1 MLDALTHLNRLLA
14 GRYRLDREIG
24 RGGMAT
30 VYLASEEK
38 HHRRVALKVLNPAL
52 GAVLGVERFLAEIEV
67 TANLQ
72 HPNLLPLFD
81 SGEADGLLYYVMP
94 FIEGESLRA
103 KLDREKQLPIE
114 EALHLAT
121 SIAAAVDYA
130 HRCGVIHRD
139 LKPENILLHEGQ
151 PRVADFGIAL
161 AVSKAGGERVTAT
174 GLSLG
179 TPQYMSPEQATG
191 DRTIDGRTDIY
202 SLGAMLY
209 EMLTGDPPHV
219 ASTAQAVIA
228 RVITDT
234 PRPVSASRPHVN
246 ASVDAAVARALEK
259 LPADRWPTA
268 QAFAT
273 ALASHEGLTS
283 APAVRSSPPSASA
296 TTSPWPRRAALA
308 SALVAGMAIAVLA
321 VAASGRL
328 PARARDLTSVT
339 FTIEPPARDSVPAYI
354 ETFSVS
360 PDGQT
365 VAFVAAIDST
375 KKLYVR
381 HLSELD
387 ARNIPGTDGAAY
399 SVFSPDGT
407 SLAVGTRDRRLLKVG
422 IDGRAAPITLAE
434 NIFHYG
440 EAFWS
445 RDGIVIGRV
454 EPGVGLQRIAAS
466 GGSLRQVFKPKAPT
480 WGHGVPVLSADGATV
495 LFEDW
500 GPGFTEDDFLAI
512 GSTESG
518 EYERTPLLSNRPLG
532 IVDDRIIYLKGGAIL
547 AAPFDRRHRR
557 LTGEPARVLEGVS
570 RYDTRSA
577 VLSPAGTLVIRTGE
591 LTARL
596 AIRDDAGQFVPLT
609 GELQILSN
617 QDPRPPRFSPDGR
630 RIAMVRGATHGDT
643 LSSDVWIFDI
653 AAKSLTQLTSLGD
666 AGSAEWTP
674 DGQSIVFMR
683 GSDGIWK
690 HPGVWRQS
698 VNGGRPA
705 EPLLQGREGENL
717 TGGSVTPDGRGVL
730 ICRHLMGTVST
741 AEMQLSYVPLAGGPE
756 QPVLRETLDTRCDA
770 RVSPDGKWLAYS
782 ATEGSTPAVFVRPFR
797 RPGGRVAV
805 SVGAG
810 SWPRWSPDGSRLSY
824 SQGEGFPSPAVLV
837 AVRLDAAEDHVVARD
852 RTRTA
857 VLPSG
862 AYDVAHDGR
871 ILGQPITYGRI
882 RIVVTTNWV
891 SELRARLAGA
901 R

>member
-1 MLDALTHLNRLLA
+1 MIDARTHLNRLLL

-30 VYLASEEK
+30 VYLANEEK
-38 HHRRVALKVLNPAL
+38 HHRRVALKVLNPEL

-81 SGEADGLLYYVMP
+81 SGEAEGLLYYVMP

-151 PRVADFGIAL
+151 PLVADFGIAL
-161 AVSKAGGERVTAT
+161 AVSKAGGERVTQT

-209 EMLTGDPPHV
+209 EMLTGDPPH
-219 ASTAQAVIA
+219 AGSTAQAVIA
-228 RVITDT
+228 RVITDI
-234 PRPVSASRPHVN
+234 PRPVSASRSHVTAN
-246 ASVDAAVARALEK
+246 VDAAVARALEK
-259 LPADRWPTA
+259 LPADRWSTA

-273 ALASHEGLTS
+273 ALASHQGVTT
-283 APAVRSSPPSASA
+283 APGVQSSKPSASA
-296 TTSPWPRRAALA
+296 TKSRWPRPAALTF
-308 SALVAGMAIAVLA
+308 ALIAGMAIAALA
-321 VAASGRL
+321 VFAAGRL
-328 PARARDLTSVT
+328 PGRAREGQSVT
-339 FTIEPPARDSVPAYI
+339 FTIEPPARDSAPPYI

-360 PDGQT
+360 PDGKT

-375 KKLYVR
+375 TKVYVR
-381 HLSELD
+381 RLSELD
-387 ARNIPGTDGAAY
+387 AQHVAGADGASYA
-399 SVFSPDGT
+399 VFSPDGR
-407 SLAVGTRDRRLLKVG
+407 SLAIGTRDRRLLKVD

-434 NIFHYG
+434 DIFSYG
-440 EAFWS
+440 QAFWS

-454 EPGVGLQRIAAS
+454 EPGVGLQRIASS
-466 GGSLRQVFKPKAPT
+466 GGSPRQLFKPKSPT
-480 WGHGVPVLSADGATV
+480 WGHGLPVLSADGTTV

-500 GPGFTEDDFLAI
+500 GPSFTEDDFLAI
-512 GSTESG
+512 GSAESG
-518 EYERTPLLSNRPLG
+518 EYERTPLLANRPLG
-532 IVDDRIIYLKGGAIL
+532 IVDDRIIYLNAGAIL
-547 AAPFDRRHRR
+547 AVPFDRRHRR
-557 LTGEPARVLEGVS
+557 VTGEPARVMEGVS
-570 RYDTRSA
+570 RYDTRNA
-577 VLSPAGTLVIRTGE
+577 VLSPAGTLVIRKGE

-596 AIRDDAGQFVPLT
+596 VIRDPAGHFVPLS
-609 GELQILSN
+609 GEHQIN

-630 RIAMVRGATHGDT
+630 QIAMVRGATHGDT
-643 LSSDVWIFDI
+643 LSSDVWIFDVPS
-653 AAKSLTQLTSLGD
+653 KSLTQLTSVGD
-666 AGSAEWTP
+666 AGAAEWTP

-690 HPGVWRQS
+690 HPGTWRQS
-698 VNGGRPA
+698 VNGERPP

-730 ICRHLMGTVST
+730 ICRHSMGAVST
-741 AEMQLSYVPLAGGPE
+741 ADVQLSYVPLSGGAE
-756 QPVLRETLDTRCDA
+756 QPVLHETLDSRCDA
-770 RVSPDGKWLAYS
+770 RVSPDGKWVAYS
-782 ATEGSTPAVFVRPFR
+782 ATEGPTSAVFVRPFR

-810 SWPRWSPDGSRLSY
+810 SWPSWSPDGSRLYY
-824 SQGEGFPSPAVLV
+824 SQGEGFLSSAVLV
-837 AVRLDAAEDHVVARD
+837 AVRLDRAADHVVPRD
-852 RTRTA
+852 RTRVA
-857 VLPSG
+857 VLPSS
-862 AYDVAHDGR
+862 AYDIAHDGR
-871 ILGQPITYGRI
+871 ILGLPISFGRM

-901 R
+901 Q

>member
-1 MLDALTHLNRLLA
+1 MDALAHLNRLLV
-14 GRYRLDREIG
+14 GRYHLDHEIG

-30 VYLASEEK
+30 VYLAREAK
-38 HHRRVALKVLNPAL
+38 HHRQVALKVLNLEL

-121 SIAAAVDYA
+121 SIASAIDYA
-130 HRCGVIHRD
+130 HRRGVIHRD

-151 PRVADFGIAL
+151 PLVADFGIAL
-161 AVSKAGGERVTAT
+161 AVSKAGGERVTQT

-219 ASTAQAVIA
+219 ANTAQAVIA
-228 RVITDT
+228 RVITDV
-234 PRPVSASRPHVN
+234 PRPVSASRSHVT

-273 ALASHEGLTS
+273 ALASHEGVTT
-283 APAVRSSPPSASA
+283 APGAQRSKPSASA
-296 TTSPWPRRAALA
+296 TTSRWPRPAALS
-308 SALVAGMAIAVLA
+308 SALIAGIAIAVLA
-321 VAASGRL
+321 VAAAWRL
-328 PARARDLTSVT
+328 PGRAREGQSVT
-339 FTIEPPARDSVPAYI
+339 FTIEPPAPDSAPPYI

-375 KKLYVR
+375 TRVYVR

-387 ARNIPGTDGAAY
+387 ARPVAGTDGAAY
-399 SVFSPDGT
+399 SAFSPDGT
-407 SLAVGTRDRRLLKVG
+407 SLAVGTKDRRLLKVD

-434 NIFHYG
+434 NTFYYG

-445 RDGIVIGRV
+445 RNGIVLGRV
-454 EPGVGLQRIAAS
+454 EPGVGLNRIASS
-466 GGSLRQVFKPKAPT
+466 GGTPRQLFKPKSPA
-480 WGHGVPVLSADGATV
+480 WGQGLPVMSADGGTV

-512 GSTESG
+512 GSAESG
-518 EYERTPLLSNRPLG
+518 EYERTSLLANRPLG
-532 IVDDRIIYLKGGAIL
+532 IVDDRIIYLNAGAIL
-547 AAPFDRRHRR
+547 AVPFDRRHRR
-557 LTGEPARVLEGVS
+557 ITGEPTRIVEGVS
-570 RYDTRSA
+570 RYDTRNA
-577 VLSPAGTLVIRTGE
+577 VLSPAGTLVFRKGE

-596 AIRDDAGQFVPLT
+596 EIRDAAGQFVPLT

-617 QDPRPPRFSPDGR
+617 EDPRPPRFSPDGR

-653 AAKSLTQLTSLGD
+653 AAKSLTQLTSVGD
-666 AGSAEWTP
+666 AGAADWTP
-674 DGQSIVFMR
+674 DGQSLVFMR

-690 HPGVWRQS
+690 HPGAWRQS
-698 VNGGRPA
+698 VNGERPP
-705 EPLLQGREGENL
+705 EPLLEGREGENL
-717 TGGSVTPDGRGVL
+717 TGGSLTPDGRGVL
-730 ICRHLMGTVST
+730 ICRHSMGAVST
-741 AEMQLSYVPLAGGPE
+741 GEVQLFYVPLSGGGPA
-756 QPVLRETLDTRCDA
+756 QPVLRETLEHRCDA

-782 ATEGSTPAVFVRPFR
+782 ATDGPTSAVFVRPFR
-797 RPGGRVAV
+797 RPGARVAV
-805 SVGAG
+805 SEGAG
-810 SWPRWSPDGSRLSY
+810 SWPSWSRDGSRLYY
-824 SQGEGFPSPAVLV
+824 SQGEGFPSSAVLV
-837 AVRLDAAEDHVVARD
+837 AVRLDLSADHVVARE
-852 RTRTA
+852 RARVA
-857 VLPSG
+857 VLPSS
-862 AYDVAHDGR
+862 AYDIAHDGR
-871 ILGQPITYGRI
+871 ILGLPISFSRM

-901 R
+901 G